1 MRYVISA
8 GIELG
13 GEFPGVHAAFGT
25 TFSYGH
31 WLIVKNAADRLLWN
45 FKHAAPGIVAT
56 IGQGRTSNGEIDV
69 HSETY
74 GAGKS
79 FNIAKY
85 MFDRTGKANA
95 IFRNII
101 TF

>member
-8 GIELG
+8 GINLN
-13 GEFPGVHAAFGT
+13 GEFWGVHAAFGT

-31 WLIVKNAADRLLWN
+31 WLIVKNAAERLLWN

-56 IGQGRTSNGEIDV
+56 IGQGRTSNGKIDV
-69 HSETY
+69 YSDTY

-79 FNIAKY
+79 FNIAK
-85 MFDRTGKANA
+85 
-95 IFRNII
+95 
-101 TF
+101 